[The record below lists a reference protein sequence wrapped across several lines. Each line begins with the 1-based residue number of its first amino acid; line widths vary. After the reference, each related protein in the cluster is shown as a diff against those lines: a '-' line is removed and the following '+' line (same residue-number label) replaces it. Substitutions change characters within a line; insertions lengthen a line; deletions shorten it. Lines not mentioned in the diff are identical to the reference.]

1 MSDTYAG
8 IEDLLSNE
16 SFLAWYFKTDP
27 SAVRQWDEWI
37 AAGAANRALSEEAV
51 RCLDSLRWQERPLP
65 PEQLTEAIN
74 RLLAGIRH
82 EESPVRHPEG
92 RERTQVRPVR
102 YIRWVAAAAV
112 LVAAVLYGI
121 GSLRKETLHT
131 SYGEVRSS
139 RLPDG
144 TEIIVSAA
152 TSVVYPKN
160 WRDGED
166 REVWLKGE
174 AFFHVSKTPLRSRF
188 IVHTDHFDILVTGT
202 KFNAVNRPDKDN
214 ILLEEGSVTLEAPG
228 TASLTLQPGDFAAY
242 REGRLIKEVVKS
254 DSVLA
259 WKEHKLIFDSTSV
272 RQLVALIR
280 EYYGVTVQPAD
291 EATAGQTVSGM
302 LSNDN
307 LDVLL
312 NALEATGDFTVIH
325 DREKIIIKGTVIH

>member
-1 MSDTYAG
+1 MSEKKAG
-8 IEDLLSNE
+8 IEDLLSDE

-27 SAVRQWDEWI
+27 SAVQQWEEWI
-37 AAGAANRALSEEAV
+37 TAGAANRTLSEEAV
-51 RCLDSLRWQERPLP
+51 RCLDGLRWQERPLP

-74 RLLAGIRH
+74 RLLEGIR
-82 EESPVRHPEG
+82 PKRRITAAV
-92 RERTQVRPVR
+92 
-102 YIRWVAAAAV
+102 RWVAAAAV
-112 LVAAVLYGI
+112 VVLVMLYGI
-121 GSLRKETLHT
+121 RSWSTQKETLKT
-131 SYGEVRSS
+131 AYGEVRSG

-144 TEIIVSAA
+144 TEIVASAA

-160 WRDGED
+160 WQDGQD

-174 AFFHVSKTPLRSRF
+174 AFFHVSKTPRRSRF

-202 KFNAVNRPDKDN
+202 KFNATNRPEQNN
-214 ILLEEGSVTLEAPG
+214 ILLEEGSVTLQAAGSAPL
-228 TASLTLQPGDFAAY
+228 SLRPGDFAAY
-242 REGRLIKEVVKS
+242 RDGRLIKEVVKN

-272 RQLVALIR
+272 RQLVGIIH

-291 EATAGQTVSGM
+291 EATASKTISGM

-312 NALEATGDFTVIH
+312 SALEATGDFTVIR
-325 DREKIIIKGTVIH
+325 DREKIIIKGMLIH

>member
-1 MSDTYAG
+1 MSDRYAG
-8 IEDLLSNE
+8 IEDLLSDE

-27 SAVRQWDEWI
+27 SAVRQWEEWI
-37 AAGAANRALSEEAV
+37 AAGAANRALSEEAA
-51 RCLDSLRWQERPLP
+51 RCLDSLRWKERPLP

-74 RLLAGIRH
+74 RLLEGIR
-82 EESPVRHPEG
+82 PKRRFPAAV
-92 RERTQVRPVR
+92 
-102 YIRWVAAAAV
+102 RWVAAAAV
-112 LVAAVLYGI
+112 LVSVTLYGI
-121 GSLRKETLHT
+121 RSWSMQKQTLKT
-131 SYGEVRSS
+131 AYGEVRSG

-144 TEIIVSAA
+144 TEIIASAA

-174 AFFHVSKTPLRSRF
+174 AFFHVSKTPRRSRF

-202 KFNAVNRPDKDN
+202 KFNATNRPEQNN
-214 ILLEEGSVTLEAPG
+214 ILLEEGSVMLAAAG
-228 TASLTLQPGDFAAY
+228 SVSLTLRPGDFATY
-242 REGRLIKEVVKS
+242 RDGRLIKEVVKK

-272 RQLVALIR
+272 QQLVGIIH

-291 EATAGQTVSGM
+291 EATANKTISGM

-312 NALEATGDFTVIH
+312 SALEATGEFTVIR
-325 DREKIIIKGTVIH
+325 DREKIIIKGIDIH